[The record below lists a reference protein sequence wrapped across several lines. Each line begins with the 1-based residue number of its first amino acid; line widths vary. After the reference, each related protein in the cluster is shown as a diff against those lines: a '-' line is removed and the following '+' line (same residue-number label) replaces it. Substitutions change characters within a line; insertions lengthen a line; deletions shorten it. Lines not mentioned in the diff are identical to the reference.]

1 MNFHIKD
8 YLVEDDGKSKPRQP
22 ASAPSSQHP
31 TTAAAPVSHP
41 TAYPPVAVASTDSA
55 TSSTDT
61 AYQKLLDHTDFT
73 QTPIYQTLQKYLAPL
88 ADVIPDERV
97 RFKAA
102 VKQAS
107 AQTGFAPESVASTFD
122 QLNTALA
129 DASKSFGESAEHA
142 IAEGVTAKNNQAD
155 TLTAQ
160 VQSLQQQITQ
170 LKEDAYNTQVKID
183 AAKHRF
189 DTALQ
194 TRQQELAQEAAKYAN
209 LLA

>member
-8 YLVEDDGKSKPRQP
+8 FLVEDDGKAAPHP
-22 ASAPSSQHP
+22 SAPPQHVTP
-31 TTAAAPVSHP
+31 TV
-41 TAYPPVAVASTDSA
+41 PVAHAPSPSMAVVPSASDASPDS
-55 TSSTDT
+55 

-73 QTPIYQTLQKYLAPL
+73 QTQVYQTLQKYLTPL

-97 RFKAA
+97 RFRAA

-122 QLNTALA
+122 MLNSALA
-129 DASKSFGESAEHA
+129 DASTSFGTSVEHA
-142 IAEGVTAKNNQAD
+142 IADGVTAKNNQAD
-155 TLTAQ
+155 ALTAQ
-160 VQSLQQQITQ
+160 VASLQQQITQ
-170 LKEDAYNTQVKID
+170 LKEDAYNKQVQID